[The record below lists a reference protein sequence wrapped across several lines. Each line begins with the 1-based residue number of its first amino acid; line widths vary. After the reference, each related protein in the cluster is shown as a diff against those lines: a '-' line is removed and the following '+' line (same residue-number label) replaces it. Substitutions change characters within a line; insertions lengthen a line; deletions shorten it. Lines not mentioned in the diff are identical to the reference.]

1 MRAARTMGRFLTLA
15 GKVPDAA
22 VTSPA
27 LRATEPL
34 RLAKEAG
41 GWDCPERS
49 REELSGDVSSV
60 LGEIRAAAPLI
71 EVPLLVSH
79 EPASS
84 LLAEFLI
91 GGGAL
96 RLPTGALAR
105 IDLNVADWTDVAG
118 GVGRIAWLVPPRLF
132 PKRSFEFA
140 E

>member
-15 GKVPDAA
+15 GQVPDAA
-22 VTSPA
+22 ITSPA
-27 LRATEPL
+27 LRATETL
-34 RLAKEAG
+34 RQAKEAG
-41 GWDCPERS
+41 GWDCPELS

-60 LGEIRAAAPLI
+60 LGEIRTASPLS
-71 EVPLLVSH
+71 EVLLLVGH

-96 RLPTGALAR
+96 RLPTGALVR
-105 IDLNVADWTDVAG
+105 IDLEVAEWTDVTG

-132 PKRSFEFA
+132 PKRNFAFA